1 MRSFLGDAMDKIAME
16 SLLPEEPPEGLVD
29 WAVKT
34 NRSEFGGEWCVFH
47 NERFPVMP
55 NIAEVIE
62 HNSLASRRTE
72 WGSLC
77 SCSACGEDFITQ
89 KEPGMDAI
97 RLVTGDDGW
106 MYTVEIGTVVDPYM
120 GIEVNRE
127 YDSFLCPICGS
138 EVTLIHQ
145 KHLKGGRTKRL
156 MVVSVQNVEGYTALI
171 YWLVYR
177 QIDELG
183 LSNYGAEPCDAFVI
197 TETGSLVRYG
207 HRKKQGYFGTSAAGL
222 WWRLMSD
229 NKDTIDCPY
238 PDWGSIN
245 NRKKGAAIWE
255 EYPELEG
262 TTGEKTAL
270 VEYLEADGYR
280 PVEYLKWWRKQRN
293 VENLCRQGQAKIVAD
308 IVSTAHSYCYDIRK
322 EAEKY
327 LDMQKKK
334 PHEMLR
340 MSREEFRWLRSNQV
354 SLTIKVA
361 EQWNEYRNG
370 IGKLLLGEFMKLITA
385 FGEKGTNAALGIMRL
400 YKDADLDK
408 LARYME
414 KQKMKPSEV
423 GTLLDTRNAIRKLYG
438 RELTQEELWPKHLIE
453 THDRIYRML
462 AEKNSREKADKL
474 REGFREV
481 LNKYGCLE
489 WTDGELSVIL
499 PKDNGELVY
508 EGDILRHCV
517 GGYGQSH
524 VSGNSVIFFIRRYR
538 RPERPY
544 YTLAIN
550 MKDRPRESQL
560 HGYGNE
566 RHGKNKEYTHSI
578 PKKVRAFCDR
588 WENEILLPWYVQ
600 QQKQKETK
608 TA

>member
-1 MRSFLGDAMDKIAME
+1 ME
-16 SLLPEEPPEGLVD
+16 SLLPEEPPEGLVE
-29 WAVKT
+29 WTVK
-34 NRSEFGGEWCVFH
+34 NHGSELGGEWCVFH
-47 NERFPVMP
+47 NERFPIVP
-55 NIAEVIE
+55 NFAEVIE
-62 HNSLASRRTE
+62 HNSLTPRRTE
-72 WGSLC
+72 WGSVC

-97 RLVTGDDGW
+97 RLVTGEDGW
-106 MYTVEIGTVVDPYM
+106 SYTVDIGTIADPYM

-127 YDSFLCPICGS
+127 YDSFLCPMCGN
-138 EVTLIHQ
+138 EVTLIHR
-145 KHLKGGRTKRL
+145 KHVQGGKTKRL
-156 MVVSVQNVEGYTALI
+156 MVVSVQNVEKYTALI

-177 QIDELG
+177 NIDELG
-183 LSNYGAEPCDAFVI
+183 LSNYGAEPADAFVL
-197 TETGSLVRYG
+197 TEKGTVVHYS
-207 HRKKQGYFGTSAAGL
+207 HRKKPGWYGA
-222 WWRLMSD
+222 
-229 NKDTIDCPY
+229 NKPDLRWKLVSKNEDTIDAPY

-245 NRKKGAAIWE
+245 NRKAGAVIWDVL
-255 EYPELEG
+255 PDREG
-262 TTGEKTAL
+262 TTGEKTAM

-280 PVEYLKWWRKQRN
+280 PVAYLKWWRKHRN
-293 VENLCRQGQAKIVAD
+293 IENICRQGQARLVAD
-308 IVSTAHSYCYDIRK
+308 IVSTAWSYSYDIDL

-327 LDMQKKK
+327 VDLSKKK

-340 MSREEFRWLRSNQV
+340 MNREEFRWLRANDV
-354 SLTIKVA
+354 PLTIKVA
-361 EQWNEYRNG
+361 SQWTEYRAC
-370 IGKLLLGEFMKLITA
+370 IGKLSLCEFIQHITA
-385 FGEKGTNAALGIMRL
+385 FTESGTNAALKIMRI
-400 YKDADLDK
+400 YGDADLDK

-438 RELTQEELWPKHLIE
+438 RDLSPEELWPKHLIE
-453 THDRIYRML
+453 THDRIHRML
-462 AEKNSREKADKL
+462 AEKNSREKAEKL
-474 REGFREV
+474 RDGFREV
-481 LNKYGCLE
+481 LDKYRCLE
-489 WTDGELSVIL
+489 WTDGELRVIL

-524 VSGNSVIFFIRRYR
+524 VAGNSVIFFIRRYR

-550 MKDRPRESQL
+550 MQDRPRENQL

-566 RHGKNKEYTHSI
+566 RHGRNKEYTHSI

-588 WENEILLPWYVQ
+588 WENEILLPWYAQ